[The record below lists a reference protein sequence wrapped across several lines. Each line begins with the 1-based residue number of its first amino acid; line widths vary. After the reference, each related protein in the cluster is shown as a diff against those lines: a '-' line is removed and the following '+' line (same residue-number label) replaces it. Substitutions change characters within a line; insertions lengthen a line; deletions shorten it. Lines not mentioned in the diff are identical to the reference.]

1 MKTRTI
7 GGRIRLNKINVM
19 KVLESVIEQMANDFY
34 KVMKA
39 NEKELISEFLMDLK
53 DEKQWFNIDT
63 NLIKKWEEKL
73 K

>member
-1 MKTRTI
+1 
-7 GGRIRLNKINVM
+7 M